1 MMEMSEL
8 DNDPQLPD
16 DPQVSRLSLLYAG
29 ISLTPTDSFES
40 GITVLDG
47 RRQIVRMDKFLTD
60 ALPLQQLACLAQ
72 PEQMVVA
79 VDLPKNISIT
89 GKFRFEKIRMHP
101 FRTEAPDGSEQSRYA
116 DRLDSFLNG
125 LIALDIEPVLFSAS
139 QVRQAWQMQ
148 PPFRSRS
155 SQYCKQLHSL
165 LRLEMGVTPMGTQM
179 PAASLLDA
187 LVASLVGW
195 SIYHGKAGEHYQ
207 LEPASQ
213 WPGLPDGCLFYRA
226 LQRVPIKPRT
236 KFKRFHVR
244 Y

>member
-1 MMEMSEL
+1 METLDQEL
-8 DNDPQLPD
+8 PLPD

-40 GITVLDG
+40 GFTVLDG

-60 ALPLQQLACLAQ
+60 ALPLQQVACLAQ

-79 VDLPKNISIT
+79 IDLPKNISIN

-101 FRTEAPDGSEQSRYA
+101 FRTEAPDGSSQSRYA
-116 DRLDSFLNG
+116 DRLDTFLQ
-125 LIALDIEPVLFSAS
+125 ALMALGIEPVLFSAS
-139 QVRQAWQMQ
+139 QVRQAWHMQ
-148 PPFRSRS
+148 PPYRSRS
-155 SQYCKQLHSL
+155 SQYCKQLHSV
-165 LRLEMGVTPMGTQM
+165 LRLEMGVTPLSTQM

-195 SIYHGKAGEHYQ
+195 SMFHGQAGEHYQ
-207 LEPASQ
+207 LEPAEQ
-213 WPGLPDGCLFYRA
+213 WPGLPPGCQFYRA